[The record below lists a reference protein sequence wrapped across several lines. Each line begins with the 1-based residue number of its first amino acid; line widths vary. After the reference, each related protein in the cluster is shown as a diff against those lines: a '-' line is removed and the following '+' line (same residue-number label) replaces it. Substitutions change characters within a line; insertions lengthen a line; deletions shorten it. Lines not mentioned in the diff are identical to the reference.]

1 MTALIITAW
10 ESMKPS
16 NMLRDKME
24 NYIFHKIKQA
34 IKVKMPKNF
43 RNLEKLCMDWHLKLD
58 IRKLSP
64 LLMINKKNKSMN
76 MSKKDK
82 LKRSFNRK
90 RICLLIKDFLDLGV
104 IQIISIKRFIIIC
117 IQNQFKKLNFLL
129 YITICKKDLLPSF
142 RISLKKILLN

>member
-1 MTALIITAW
+1 
-10 ESMKPS
+10 MKPS

-24 NYIFHKIKQA
+24 NYIFHKIKSA

-104 IQIISIKRFIIIC
+104 I
-117 IQNQFKKLNFLL
+117 
-129 YITICKKDLLPSF
+129 
-142 RISLKKILLN
+142 